1 MSFPVRMARREWRS
15 TVRRLGVYMTSIT
28 VGVGAL
34 VALHSFRND
43 VVRSIETRSRTLLG
57 SDARLSANRE
67 LPDSLT
73 PLLDSLA
80 SLGAVQS
87 RVTGLLSMALAEESG
102 LTRLVQV
109 RGVEGG
115 FPFYGDVRTQPP
127 GLWGDWQEGD
137 VLVDP
142 AVFVQL
148 DVDVGDTIRLGGAR
162 FHVAGSVEGL
172 PTDVGLQASAG
183 PRVFV
188 PRASLDDTGLLVF
201 GSLARHHVYLQLP
214 GDIDADEVE
223 EAHEELLRA
232 TQVSFRTPEEQAR
245 SLTRSTDFMADY
257 LGLVGLAALLL
268 GGVGV
273 GSAVNVYVR
282 GKLTAVAVLRCL
294 GATQQQVFSTY
305 LLQAVWM
312 GGFGSLVG
320 VILGLVTQRFLPLLI
335 RDVYPVPVDASISA
349 GPVLFGLFLGTWVAF
364 VFALL
369 PLLEVRRVS
378 PLQAL
383 RQGEGSAGTPGRSR
397 SFVLALI
404 AATVL
409 GLTLYEA
416 PSPTEGLVFALGLAV
431 IAGILW
437 GFARLLAW
445 SLRRFFPRRAPY
457 TVRQGVAN
465 LFRPQN
471 QTVAVTLALGFG
483 VLVVSVIIQLQRN
496 ISRELSAERGPEGA
510 NLLLFDVQPEQEDR
524 VVDLLAEFDAG
535 TPQVTPMVPG
545 RITALDGIPVADL
558 IADSTNEEG
567 PSRWALRR
575 EYRNT
580 YRSDLKASETL
591 MAGVWWDDGP
601 GDSGDGG
608 LARISLEEDL
618 ADDLAVQLGS
628 RITWTMG
635 GIEVESVVT
644 NLRVVDWARFDTNF
658 FVVFEPGVIEDMPR
672 TSMVLAGIEDENT
685 RARFQ
690 QQLVRTLPNVS
701 VLDLATIQSTIEDIL
716 GQILTAIRILAGL
729 CAGAGLIVMAGSIA
743 STRAQRRR
751 EGALLR
757 TIGARIKQVRRILV
771 SEYAALGTMAALAGS
786 LLSLVAAWLITVN
799 VFEFDFVPAL
809 GPAAALWA
817 TTVALTLATGF
828 FSGRSADKGT
838 PLAVLRETAD

>member
-1 MSFPVRMARREWRS
+1 MSFPVRMAKREWRS

-80 SLGAVQS
+80 DLGAVQS
-87 RVTGLLSMALAEESG
+87 RVTGLLSMALAEGSG

-115 FPFYGDVRTQPP
+115 FPFYGDVRTEPP
-127 GLWGDWQEGD
+127 GLWGNWREND

-142 AVFVQL
+142 SVFIQL
-148 DVDVGDTIRLGGAR
+148 DVGVGDTIRLGGAR

-188 PRASLDDTGLLVF
+188 SRASLDDTGLLVF

-214 GDIDADEVE
+214 DDVDADEVE

-232 TQVSFRTPEEQAR
+232 TQVSFRTPDEQAR

-294 GATQQQVFSTY
+294 GATQRQVFSTY

-312 GGFGSLVG
+312 GGLGSLVG
-320 VILGLVTQRFLPLLI
+320 VVLGLVTQRFLPLLI
-335 RDVYPVPVDASISA
+335 RDVYPVAVDATISA

-364 VFALL
+364 AFALL

-383 RQGEGSAGTPGRSR
+383 RQGEGSAGAPGRER

-404 AATVL
+404 AVTVL

-416 PSPTEGLVFALGLAV
+416 PSPTEGVVFALGLSA

-496 ISRELSAERGPEGA
+496 ISRELTADRGPEGA

-535 TPQVTPMVPG
+535 SPQVTPMVPA
-545 RITALDGIPVADL
+545 RITSLDGIPVPDL
-558 IADSTNEEG
+558 IADSTNEGG

-580 YRSDLKASETL
+580 YRADLKASETL
-591 MAGVWWDDGP
+591 MAGDWWEGEA
-601 GDSGDGG
+601 GG
-608 LARISLEEDL
+608 GEGGVVRISLEEDL
-618 ADDLAVQLGS
+618 ADDLAVQIGS

-635 GIEVESVVT
+635 GIEIESVVA
-644 NLRVVDWARFDTNF
+644 NLRIVDWARFDTNF
-658 FVVFEPGVIEDMPR
+658 FVVFEPGVIDDMPR
-672 TSMVLAGIEDENT
+672 TSMVLAGIEDEET

-701 VLDLATIQSTIEDIL
+701 VLDLATIQTTIEGIL

-771 SEYAALGTMAALAGS
+771 SEYAALGTMAALVGS

-809 GPAAALWA
+809 GPAAALWVI
-817 TTVALTLATGF
+817 TVALTLATGF
-828 FSGRSADKGT
+828 FSGRSADRGT